1 MSENIQSI
9 ANGTFVLGNTS
20 ATTYQAGPGIQITQP
35 SEGTVRIGMDG
46 NEWVSVLNEVSYN
59 TNLINAGGFNLY
71 YNKALKLV
79 TLTCDVQIKAGN
91 VGTVIMTW
99 TDRLKPANTTQWALG
114 DGIYVGPTNLNQGSS
129 QALRWIAGC
138 WTWGVKG
145 E

>member
-1 MSENIQSI
+1 MSEIRSI
-9 ANGTFVLGNTS
+9 SEGTFVIGDTNGLTFE
-20 ATTYQAGPGIQITQP
+20 AGPGISVSQP

-46 NEWVSVLNEVSYN
+46 NEWINVIDEVSYN
-59 TNLINAGGFNLY
+59 TSLINAGGFRLY

-79 TLTCDVQIKAGN
+79 NLTCDVQIKAGS

-99 TDRLKPANTTQWALG
+99 SERLKPANTTQWSIATSL
-114 DGIYVGPTNLNQGSS
+114 YVGPNTLNQGSS
-129 QALRWIAGC
+129 SSQRWLSGC

>member
-1 MSENIQSI
+1 MNTIYD
-9 ANGTFVLGNTS
+9 NTFVLGQTS
-20 ATTYQAGPGIQITQP
+20 ATNFVAGPGIKIDEP
-35 SEGTVRIGMDG
+35 SAGTVRIGIDG

-59 TNLINAGGFNLY
+59 TSLINAGGFNLY

-79 TLTCDVQIKAGN
+79 TLTCDAQIKAGS

-99 TDRLKPANTTQWALG
+99 TDRLTPANTTQWALG

-129 QALRWIAGC
+129 QAIRWIAGC

>member
-1 MSENIQSI
+1 MSEINSI
-9 ANGTFVLGNTS
+9 ANGTFTIGQSS
-20 ATTYQAGPGIQITQP
+20 ALTFEAGPGIQISEP
-35 SEGTVRIGMDG
+35 SAGTVRIGMDG
-46 NEWVSVLNEVSYN
+46 NEWVSVLSEVSYN
-59 TNLINAGGFNLY
+59 TSLINAGGFNLY

-79 TLTCDVQIKAGN
+79 TLTCDVQIKAGS

-99 TDRLKPANTTQWALG
+99 SERLAPANTTQWALG

-129 QALRWIAGC
+129 QAMRWIAGC

>member
-1 MSENIQSI
+1 MNTIYDGSY
-9 ANGTFVLGNTS
+9 TLGSTS
-20 ATTYQAGPGIQITQP
+20 ALTFEAGPGIKIDEP
-35 SEGTVRIGMDG
+35 SAGTVRIGMDG

-59 TNLINAGGFNLY
+59 TSLMNAGGFNLY

-79 TLTCDVQIKAGN
+79 TLTCDVQIKAGS

-99 TDRLKPANTTQWALG
+99 SERLKPANTTQWALG
-114 DGIYVGPTNLNQGSS
+114 DGIYVDPTKLTQSSS
-129 QALRWIAGC
+129 QTMRWIAGC